1 MNITIKQLQAFVA
14 VAKSGSFAE
23 ACTLVHL
30 SQPALSITIKN
41 LEDAV
46 GGKLLQRSTRSLALT
61 PEGAEFYPVVQRL
74 LADWDRSLEDVL

>member
-30 SQPALSITIKN
+30 SQPALSISIKN
-41 LEDAV
+41 LEEAI
-46 GGKLLQRSTRSLALT
+46 GGRLLARSTRSVALT
-61 PEGAEFYPVVQRL
+61 PEGAEFFPGS
-74 LADWDRSLEDVL
+74 AATTG